1 MKGRIVFAASTLGA
15 LVLLGAAAGARA
27 ETTQTFSPAN
37 ASSQNPSSLTAA
49 ASMSA
54 RKSLQWGR
62 DGRWTLNL
70 DMDQPVG
77 REAGW
82 KDVSAGAFFH
92 ITPSVRVGGSVD
104 LGDKFAQPDK
114 ILPQDTLDAP
124 RVHLETKFK
133 F

>member
-1 MKGRIVFAASTLGA
+1 MTGRIAAAAGILGA
-15 LVLLGAAAGARA
+15 LAVVVAASGARA
-27 ETTQTFSPAN
+27 ESPQN
-37 ASSQNPSSLTAA
+37 FNVQDEPSQNPNALAA
-49 ASMSA
+49 AAATSA
-54 RKSLQWGR
+54 RKSLQWGA
-62 DGRWTLNL
+62 DGRWTLKL

-77 REAGW
+77 RDMGL

-92 ITPSVRVGGSVD
+92 ITPSLRVGGSVD

-114 ILPQDTLDAP
+114 IVTQDTINAP